1 MADSAQRAWLETLDP
16 EVRLEAEAEIAFYD
30 NEDLWEFEEVVDDDW
45 KPDPEGGLNLL
56 VGFDAEERR
65 LIFEAFDCQT
75 DFASLMKGM
84 LLERVRTGLSNG
96 VSLER
101 L

>member
-1 MADSAQRAWLETLDP
+1 MADSAQQAWLDTLDP

-30 NEDLWEFEEVVDDDW
+30 NEDLWDSEVVVDEDW

-56 VGFDAEERR
+56 VGFDAEELR